1 MPESLSLIQNAPAVA
16 PGAQVATHAAA
27 QGAIQSAVQSGAT
40 ASARLTPIDTL
51 RGVAMMGMALDHA
64 AHFVGVSLQAET
76 YGGQAAQ
83 LPTWPYWTAG
93 LFTNLAAPIF
103 WTLSGVSA
111 YLYATARER
120 RGESQA
126 AITRFFLIRA
136 AVLIVLDLTVC
147 SWFWRGN
154 GPYLHVLLS
163 IGTGLALLSLLRLLG
178 TRVVLAVGLATLLL
192 YQAFLGPIAAQF
204 SQSTSF
210 PAAFLLGYSTQT
222 TPAVEFSILGWSG
235 LLAVGYGLGPW
246 FTTQRAQSARSWLA
260 IGAGML
266 ILWLGLRLT
275 GSFGDLVAFRQ
286 GDPLYTLVILGK
298 TPPAFTYIAFNL
310 GIASLLFAV
319 FWALRAHLVREPM
332 RWLTVVGQ
340 VALFFYV
347 GHIVV
352 YALLATAA
360 PAGWFDG
367 NPLPALIP
375 ALLFWLAGL
384 GLLVPLSAA
393 YRRLK
398 RARPQSMLRYL

>member
-1 MPESLSLIQNAPAVA
+1 MGESVSLIQNTTAAAAGAP
-16 PGAQVATHAAA
+16 AAA
-27 QGAIQSAVQSGAT
+27 QSAVA
-40 ASARLTPIDTL
+40 AAARLTPIDAL

-83 LPTWPYWTAG
+83 LASWPYWTAG

-111 YLYATARER
+111 YLYATARAR

-136 AVLIVLDLTVC
+136 VVLIVLDLTVC

-163 IGTGLALLSLLRLLG
+163 IGSGLALLSLLRLLG
-178 TRVVLAVGLATLLL
+178 TRATLAIGLGMIVV
-192 YQAFLGPIAAQF
+192 YQAFVGMIAAQF
-204 SQSTSF
+204 SQSSSF
-210 PAAFLLGYSTQT
+210 LPAFLLGYSTIT
-222 TPAVEFSILGWSG
+222 TPAVEFSILGWAG

-246 FTTQRAQSARSWLA
+246 FTTPRAQSARTWLA
-260 IGAGML
+260 IGAFML

-275 GSFGDLVAFRQ
+275 GVYGDLVAFRQ
-286 GDPLYTLVILGK
+286 GDPLYTLIILGK
-298 TPPAFTYIAFNL
+298 TPPALTYFAFNL
-310 GIASLLFAV
+310 GIASFLFAA
-319 FWALRAHLVREPM
+319 FWALRPYLMQEPL
-332 RWLTVVGQ
+332 RWLTIVGQ

-347 GHIVV
+347 SHIVV
-352 YALLATAA
+352 YSLLAGVL

-367 NPLPALIP
+367 DPLPALIP
-375 ALLFWLAGL
+375 AVTFWLL
-384 GLLVPLSAA
+384 GLVVLVSLCIG

-398 RARPQSMLRYL
+398 RARPQSILRYL